1 MKKAPFPQAN
11 NIELIYDLFC
21 KINDSG
27 YSKFDVSERYGLSD
41 RQGSYYLDALL
52 FLGLVQKINTKYFI
66 SNDVFSLHNNG
77 SLTKKDFCVLILRHP
92 FLNNEYIEVSK
103 FMETKDKLEY
113 LAAKIKL
120 EYKLNEAT
128 ANRRASTILNWF
140 EWINLC
146 LGGAISE

>member
-1 MKKAPFPQAN
+1 MKNAPFPQAN

-21 KINDSG
+21 KITDSG
-27 YSKFDVSERYGLSD
+27 LSKFDVAEQYGLAE

-66 SNDVFSLHNNG
+66 CNDIVALRNKG
-77 SLTKKDFCVLILRHP
+77 SLTKKDFCVLILKHP
-92 FLNNEYIEVSK
+92 FLNNEFIEVNK
-103 FMETKDKLEY
+103 LKETKDKLKY
-113 LAAKIKL
+113 LAARIKL

-128 ANRRASTILNWF
+128 ANRRASTIINWF
-140 EWINLC
+140 EWINHC